1 MTEKETLKNYCNEC
15 DKDTNHT
22 VLEQHAWHSDHE
34 HYDYSKYHKLVKCLG
49 CDNVSL
55 RVENHDLFF
64 SVQNNDG
71 EWIPDITIQNYPK
84 KLQNHKKIENDY
96 LILIPKLVRNI
107 YKEVLLTLQE
117 NAKILSSLGLRACIE
132 SVCNHLE
139 ITGGNLAIRIN
150 KLSTAGFISKKD
162 AERLHAIRFMGND
175 SAHEIKAP
183 NVDSLK
189 IALEIVEHLLKSVFI
204 LPEQA
209 NGYLDTI
216 VDKYELFETLLEKHL
231 TNFNNGDEYPLY
243 HFFEKDW
250 RRVQDF
256 ISNFQIELIENIN
269 NSNFNFLEVGKKDIN
284 QKGDEIQHF
293 IIKKYEITE

>member
-1 MTEKETLKNYCNEC
+1 M
-15 DKDTNHT
+15 
-22 VLEQHAWHSDHE
+22 
-34 HYDYSKYHKLVKCLG
+34 
-49 CDNVSL
+49 
-55 RVENHDLFF
+55 
-64 SVQNNDG
+64 
-71 EWIPDITIQNYPK
+71 
-84 KLQNHKKIENDY
+84 
-96 LILIPKLVRNI
+96 
-107 YKEVLLTLQE
+107 
-117 NAKILSSLGLRACIE
+117 
-132 SVCNHLE
+132 
-139 ITGGNLAIRIN
+139 
-150 KLSTAGFISKKD
+150 
-162 AERLHAIRFMGND
+162 HAIRFMGND

-183 NVDSLK
+183 KVDSLK

-256 ISNFQIELIENIN
+256 ISNFQTELIENIN
-269 NSNFNFLEVGKKDIN
+269 NSNFNLLEVGKKDIN

-293 IIKKYEITE
+293 IIKKNEVIE

>member
-1 MTEKETLKNYCNEC
+1 MSEKNTLKNYCNEC
-15 DKDTNHT
+15 DKDTNHI
-22 VLEQHAWHSDHE
+22 VLEQHTWHSDPE
-34 HYDYSKYHKLVKCLG
+34 DYDHSQYHKLVKCLG

-55 RVENHDLFF
+55 RIEDHDLFF
-64 SVQNNDG
+64 TVQNNDG
-71 EWIPDITIQNYPK
+71 EWIPDITIKNYPK
-84 KLQNHKKIENDY
+84 KLQNHKKIDHDY
-96 LILIPKLVRNI
+96 LIPQLVRNI

-117 NAKILSSLGLRACIE
+117 DAKILSSLGLRACIE

-150 KLSTAGFISKKD
+150 KLSTAGYISKKD

-183 NVDSLK
+183 KVDSLK

-256 ISNFQIELIENIN
+256 ISNFQTELIENIN
-269 NSNFNFLEVGKKDIN
+269 NSNFNLLEVGKKDIN

-293 IIKKYEITE
+293 IIKKNEVIE

>member
-1 MTEKETLKNYCNEC
+1 MTKEIILKNYCNAC
-15 DKDTNHT
+15 DKFTNHS
-22 VLEQHAWHSDHE
+22 VIAEHEWRSDPD
-34 HYDYSKYHKLVKCLG
+34 DYEYATYHKLVKCLG
-49 CDNVSL
+49 CENIAL
-55 RVENHDLFF
+55 RVEDHEIE
-64 SVQNNDG
+64 SSYSISENDW
-71 EWIPDITIQNYPK
+71 EYPIHIKNYPK
-84 KLQNHKKIENDY
+84 KLQNHKKIDHDY
-96 LILIPKLVRNI
+96 LIPKLVRNI
-107 YKEVLLTLQE
+107 YNEVLLTLQE
-117 NAKILSSLGLRACIE
+117 DAKILSSLGLRACIE

-150 KLSTAGFISKKD
+150 KLATAGYISKKD

-183 NVDSLK
+183 KENSLK

-216 VDKYELFETLLEKHL
+216 VDKYELFETILEKHL
-231 TNFNNGDEYPLY
+231 TNFNNGDEHPLY

-250 RRVQDF
+250 RRVQDS
-256 ISNFQIELIENIN
+256 ISVFQTELIENIT
-269 NSNFNFLEVGKKDIN
+269 NSNFKLLELGKKDIN

-293 IIKKYEITE
+293 IVKKIDTIT